1 MENLIVVVL
10 VLGPIVIGLVI
21 GARIKNRRK
30 E

>member
-10 VLGPIVIGLVI
+10 VLGSILIGWVI

>member
-1 MENLIVVVL
+1 VVVL
-10 VLGPIVIGLVI
+10 VLGSIVIGLVI

>member
-1 MENLIVVVL
+1 MENLIVVVV
-10 VLGPIVIGLVI
+10 VLGSIVIGLVI

>member
-1 MENLIVVVL
+1 METLIVVVL
-10 VLGPIVIGLVI
+10 VLGSVVIGLVI

>member
-10 VLGPIVIGLVI
+10 VLGSIVIGLVI

>member
-1 MENLIVVVL
+1 MENLIVLVL
-10 VLGPIVIGLVI
+10 VVGSIVIGWVI

>member
-1 MENLIVVVL
+1 MKNLIVVLL
-10 VLGPIVIGLVI
+10 VLGSIVIGLVI

>member
-10 VLGPIVIGLVI
+10 VLGSVLIGLVI

-30 E
+30 G

>member
-1 MENLIVVVL
+1 MENLVVGVL
-10 VLGPIVIGLVI
+10 VLGSIVIGLVI

>member
-10 VLGPIVIGLVI
+10 GLGSIAIGWVI

>member
-1 MENLIVVVL
+1 MENLIVVVI
-10 VLGPIVIGLVI
+10 VLGSILIGLVI

>member
-10 VLGPIVIGLVI
+10 VFGSIIIGLVI

>member
-1 MENLIVVVL
+1 MENLIVLVL
-10 VLGPIVIGLVI
+10 VLGSIVIGLVI

>member
-1 MENLIVVVL
+1 MENLIVVVI
-10 VLGPIVIGLVI
+10 VLGSIVIGLVI

>member
-10 VLGPIVIGLVI
+10 VLGSILIGLVI

>member
-1 MENLIVVVL
+1 MENLIAVVI
-10 VLGPIVIGLVI
+10 VLGSILIGLVI

>member
-10 VLGPIVIGLVI
+10 VLGSVVIGWVI

>member
-10 VLGPIVIGLVI
+10 VLGSVLIGLVI
-21 GARIKNRRK
+21 GARIQNRRK

>member
-1 MENLIVVVL
+1 MENMIVGVL
-10 VLGPIVIGLVI
+10 VLGSIIIGLVI

>member
-1 MENLIVVVL
+1 MENLIVVLL
-10 VLGPIVIGLVI
+10 VLGSIVIGLAI

>member
-10 VLGPIVIGLVI
+10 VLGSIVIGLAI

>member
-10 VLGPIVIGLVI
+10 VLGSIVIGLVI

-30 E
+30 K

>member
-1 MENLIVVVL
+1 MENMVVGVL
-10 VLGPIVIGLVI
+10 VLGSIVIGLVI

>member
-10 VLGPIVIGLVI
+10 VLGSVIIGLVV

>member
-10 VLGPIVIGLVI
+10 VLGLIVIGLVI

>member
-10 VLGPIVIGLVI
+10 VLGSIFIGWVI

>member
-1 MENLIVVVL
+1 MENLIVAVL
-10 VLGPIVIGLVI
+10 VVGSIVIGLVI